1 MYLSRKINL
10 KLSIQGVCMNKKLL
24 KNKNFVL
31 VIIGN
36 FVSLIGSNI
45 QQFVLSLYV
54 LALTGS
60 ATIFASMLAISILP
74 RILLSPIAGV
84 FGDWFDKKKSIV
96 ILDIVNALILFSFAI
111 FLFYNGDL
119 TIGLI
124 YLLVIL
130 LEITEIFFHS
140 SMSVVIPSVVEK
152 EQYLEANSMRM
163 MLISFGT
170 LMAPIIGAIIYGAF
184 GLLIA
189 IIINAVSFLVSAI
202 SEMFIQVPKT
212 KSEGNDKSISGFK
225 KDLLEGVKII
235 KESKSIKTIISIAM
249 IINFSIAP
257 LFSVGLIF
265 LVKEVLVQS
274 DFRLGLL
281 QTALSASMIVAPL
294 LLTKKLKQMKLGD
307 VLIKA
312 TLVIGSLIILLSI
325 TVNQVIFSVSEGL
338 LSYII
343 VLVTC
348 FLIGVFATAVNIAVG
363 TLIQKIVPLEY
374 MGRTSTV
381 LGLGTTIMIPIGQVI
396 FGYLYDIINPG
407 IVIIINGA
415 IIIFTII
422 VYYKQIQTIES
433 HSKEEIANHERRVKL
448 NEI

>member
-1 MYLSRKINL
+1 
-10 KLSIQGVCMNKKLL
+10 MNKKLL
-24 KNKNFVL
+24 KNKNFIL
-31 VIIGN
+31 VILGN

-54 LALTGS
+54 LAITGS
-60 ATIFASMLAISILP
+60 ATLFATMLAIAILP
-74 RILLSPIAGV
+74 RIILSPIAGV

-96 ILDIVNALILFSFAI
+96 ILDLINAFILFGFAI
-111 FLFYNGDL
+111 YLFYNEDL

-152 EQYLEANSMRM
+152 EQYLEANSLRTMV
-163 MLISFGT
+163 ISFGT
-170 LMAPIIGAIIYGAF
+170 LMAPILGAIIYGAF
-184 GLLIA
+184 GLFIA
-189 IIINAVSFLVSAI
+189 ILINAVSFLISAI
-202 SEMFIQVPKT
+202 SEMFIKVPKT
-212 KSEGNDKSISGFK
+212 KSEDNVKSMAGFK
-225 KDLLEGVKII
+225 KDLVEGIKII
-235 KESKSIKTIISIAM
+235 KESKPIKTIISIAM
-249 IINFSIAP
+249 IVNFSIAP

-265 LVKEVLVQS
+265 LVKEVLSQS

-281 QTALSASMIVAPL
+281 QTVLSASMIAAPM

-307 VLIKA
+307 VLVK
-312 TLVIGSLIILLSI
+312 SFLIIGFLIMLISI
-325 TVNQVIFSVSEGL
+325 TVNQSVFSISDGL

-348 FLIGVFATAVNIAVG
+348 FIIGVFVTAVNIAVG
-363 TLIQKIVPLEY
+363 TLLQKIVPLEY

-381 LGLGTTIMIPIGQVI
+381 LGLGTAIMIPIGQVI

-407 IVIIINGA
+407 IVMILNGA
-415 IIIFTII
+415 IIILTVII
-422 VYYKQIQTIES
+422 YYKQMHLIES
-433 HSKEEIANHERRVKL
+433 NTKEKTKTYERSVGL

>member
-1 MYLSRKINL
+1 
-10 KLSIQGVCMNKKLL
+10 MNKKLL
-24 KNKNFVL
+24 KNKNFIL
-31 VIIGN
+31 VILGN

-54 LALTGS
+54 LAITGS
-60 ATIFASMLAISILP
+60 ATLFATMLAIAILP
-74 RILLSPIAGV
+74 RIILSPIAGV

-96 ILDIVNALILFSFAI
+96 ILDLINAFILFGFAI
-111 FLFYNGDL
+111 YLFYNENL

-152 EQYLEANSMRM
+152 EQYLEANSLRTMI
-163 MLISFGT
+163 ISFGT
-170 LMAPIIGAIIYGAF
+170 LMAPILGAIIYGAF
-184 GLLIA
+184 GLFIA
-189 IIINAVSFLVSAI
+189 IIINAVSFLISAI
-202 SEMFIQVPKT
+202 SEMFIKVPKT
-212 KSEGNDKSISGFK
+212 KSEDNVKSLAGFK
-225 KDLLEGVKII
+225 KDLVEGIKII
-235 KESKSIKTIISIAM
+235 KESKPIRTIISIAM
-249 IINFSIAP
+249 IVNFSIAP

-281 QTALSASMIVAPL
+281 QTVLSASMIAAPM
-294 LLTKKLKQMKLGD
+294 LLTKRLKQMKLGD
-307 VLIKA
+307 VLVK
-312 TLVIGSLIILLSI
+312 SFLIIGFLIMLISI
-325 TVNQVIFSVSEGL
+325 TVNQSVFSISDGL

-348 FLIGVFATAVNIAVG
+348 FIIGVFVTAVNIAVG
-363 TLIQKIVPLEY
+363 TLLQKIVPLEY

-381 LGLGTTIMIPIGQVI
+381 LGLGTAIMIPIGQVI

-407 IVIIINGA
+407 IVMILNGA
-415 IIIFTII
+415 IIILTVII
-422 VYYKQIQTIES
+422 YYKQMHLIES
-433 HSKEEIANHERRVKL
+433 DTKEKIKTYERSVEL

>member
-1 MYLSRKINL
+1 
-10 KLSIQGVCMNKKLL
+10 MNNKLL
-24 KNKNFVL
+24 KNKNFIL
-31 VIIGN
+31 VILGN

-54 LALTGS
+54 LAITGS
-60 ATIFASMLAISILP
+60 ATLFATMLAIAILP
-74 RILLSPIAGV
+74 RIILSPIAGV

-96 ILDIVNALILFSFAI
+96 ILDLVNAFILFGFAI
-111 FLFYNGDL
+111 YLFYNEDL

-152 EQYLEANSMRM
+152 EQYLEANSLRTMV
-163 MLISFGT
+163 ISFGT
-170 LMAPIIGAIIYGAF
+170 LMAPILGAIIYGAF
-184 GLLIA
+184 GLFIA
-189 IIINAVSFLVSAI
+189 IIINAVSFLISAI
-202 SEMFIQVPKT
+202 SEMFIKVPKT
-212 KSEGNDKSISGFK
+212 KSEDNVKSIAGFK
-225 KDLLEGVKII
+225 KDLVEGIKII
-235 KESKSIKTIISIAM
+235 KESKPIKTIISIAM
-249 IINFSIAP
+249 IVNFSIAP

-265 LVKEVLVQS
+265 LVKEVLSQS

-281 QTALSASMIVAPL
+281 QTVLSASMIAAPM
-294 LLTKKLKQMKLGD
+294 LLTKRLKQMKLGD
-307 VLIKA
+307 VLVK
-312 TLVIGSLIILLSI
+312 SFLIIGFLIMLISI
-325 TVNQVIFSVSEGL
+325 TVNQSVFSISDGL

-348 FLIGVFATAVNIAVG
+348 FIIGVFVTAVNIAVG
-363 TLIQKIVPLEY
+363 TLLQKIVPLEY

-381 LGLGTTIMIPIGQVI
+381 LGLGTAIMIPIGQVI

-407 IVIIINGA
+407 IVMILNGA
-415 IIIFTII
+415 IIILTVII
-422 VYYKQIQTIES
+422 YYKQMHLIES
-433 HSKEEIANHERRVKL
+433 DTKEKIKTYERSVEL

>member
-1 MYLSRKINL
+1 
-10 KLSIQGVCMNKKLL
+10 
-24 KNKNFVL
+24 
-31 VIIGN
+31 
-36 FVSLIGSNI
+36 
-45 QQFVLSLYV
+45 
-54 LALTGS
+54 
-60 ATIFASMLAISILP
+60 MLAIAILP
-74 RILLSPIAGV
+74 RIILSPIAGV

-96 ILDIVNALILFSFAI
+96 ILDLVNAFILFAFAI
-111 FLFYNGDL
+111 YLFYNEDL

-152 EQYLEANSMRM
+152 EQYLEANSLRTMI
-163 MLISFGT
+163 ISFGT
-170 LMAPIIGAIIYGAF
+170 LMAPILGAIIYGAF

-189 IIINAVSFLVSAI
+189 ILINAVSFLISAI
-202 SEMFIQVPKT
+202 SEMFIKVPKT
-212 KSEGNDKSISGFK
+212 KSEDNIKSIAGFK
-225 KDLLEGVKII
+225 KDLVEGIKII
-235 KESKSIKTIISIAM
+235 KESKPIKTIISIAM
-249 IINFSIAP
+249 IVNFSIAP

-265 LVKEVLVQS
+265 LVKEVLSQS

-281 QTALSASMIVAPL
+281 QTVLSASMIAAPM

-307 VLIKA
+307 VLVKSFLI
-312 TLVIGSLIILLSI
+312 IGFLIILISI
-325 TVNQVIFSVSEGL
+325 TVNQAVFSISDGL

-348 FLIGVFATAVNIAVG
+348 FIIGIFVTAVNIAVG
-363 TLIQKIVPLEY
+363 TLLQKIVPLEY

-381 LGLGTTIMIPIGQVI
+381 LGLGTAIMIPIGQVI

-407 IVIIINGA
+407 IVMILNGA
-415 IIIFTII
+415 IIILTVII
-422 VYYKQIQTIES
+422 YYKQMHLIES
-433 HSKEEIANHERRVKL
+433 DTKEKIKTYERSVEL

>member
-1 MYLSRKINL
+1 
-10 KLSIQGVCMNKKLL
+10 MNKKLL
-24 KNKNFVL
+24 KNKNFIL
-31 VIIGN
+31 VILGN

-54 LALTGS
+54 LAITGS
-60 ATIFASMLAISILP
+60 ATLFATMLAIAILP
-74 RILLSPIAGV
+74 RIILSPIAGV

-96 ILDIVNALILFSFAI
+96 ILDLINAFILFGFAI
-111 FLFYNGDL
+111 YLFYNENL

-152 EQYLEANSMRM
+152 EQYLEANSLRTMV
-163 MLISFGT
+163 ISFGT
-170 LMAPIIGAIIYGAF
+170 LMAPILGAIIYGAF
-184 GLLIA
+184 GLFIA
-189 IIINAVSFLVSAI
+189 IIINAVSFLISAI
-202 SEMFIQVPKT
+202 SEMFIKVPKT
-212 KSEGNDKSISGFK
+212 KSEDNVKSLAGFK
-225 KDLLEGVKII
+225 KDLVEGIKII
-235 KESKSIKTIISIAM
+235 KESKPIRTIISIAM
-249 IINFSIAP
+249 IVNFSIAP

-265 LVKEVLVQS
+265 LVKEVLSQS

-281 QTALSASMIVAPL
+281 QTVLSASMIAAPM
-294 LLTKKLKQMKLGD
+294 LLTKRLKQMKLGD
-307 VLIKA
+307 VLVK
-312 TLVIGSLIILLSI
+312 SFLIIGFLIMLISI
-325 TVNQVIFSVSEGL
+325 TVNQSVFSISDGL

-348 FLIGVFATAVNIAVG
+348 FIIGVFVTAVNIAVG
-363 TLIQKIVPLEY
+363 TLLQKIVPLEY

-381 LGLGTTIMIPIGQVI
+381 LGLGTAIMIPIGQVI

-407 IVIIINGA
+407 IVMILNGA
-415 IIIFTII
+415 IIILTVII
-422 VYYKQIQTIES
+422 YYKQMHLIES
-433 HSKEEIANHERRVKL
+433 DTKEKIKTYERSVEL

>member
-1 MYLSRKINL
+1 
-10 KLSIQGVCMNKKLL
+10 MNKKLL
-24 KNKNFVL
+24 KNKNFIL
-31 VIIGN
+31 VILGN

-54 LALTGS
+54 LAITGS
-60 ATIFASMLAISILP
+60 ATLFATMLAIAILP
-74 RILLSPIAGV
+74 RIILSPIAGV

-96 ILDIVNALILFSFAI
+96 ILDLINAFILFGFAI
-111 FLFYNGDL
+111 YLFYNENL

-152 EQYLEANSMRM
+152 EQYLEANSLRTMI
-163 MLISFGT
+163 ISFGT
-170 LMAPIIGAIIYGAF
+170 LMAPILGAIIYGAF

-189 IIINAVSFLVSAI
+189 ILINAVSFLISAI
-202 SEMFIQVPKT
+202 SEMFIKVPKT
-212 KSEGNDKSISGFK
+212 KSEDNIKSIAGFK
-225 KDLLEGVKII
+225 KDLVEGIKII
-235 KESKSIKTIISIAM
+235 KESKPIKTIISIAM
-249 IINFSIAP
+249 IVNFSIAP

-265 LVKEVLVQS
+265 LVKEVLSQS

-281 QTALSASMIVAPL
+281 QTVLSASMIAAPM

-307 VLIKA
+307 VLVKSFLI
-312 TLVIGSLIILLSI
+312 IGFLIILISI
-325 TVNQVIFSVSEGL
+325 TVNQAVFSISDGL

-348 FLIGVFATAVNIAVG
+348 FIIGIFVTAVNIAVG
-363 TLIQKIVPLEY
+363 TLLQKIVPLEY

-381 LGLGTTIMIPIGQVI
+381 LGLGTAIMIPIGQVI

-407 IVIIINGA
+407 IVMILNGA
-415 IIIFTII
+415 IIILTVII
-422 VYYKQIQTIES
+422 YYKQMHLIES
-433 HSKEEIANHERRVKL
+433 DTKEKIKTYERSVEL

>member
-1 MYLSRKINL
+1 
-10 KLSIQGVCMNKKLL
+10 MNKKLL
-24 KNKNFVL
+24 KNKNFIL
-31 VIIGN
+31 VILGN

-54 LALTGS
+54 LAITGS
-60 ATIFASMLAISILP
+60 ATLFATMLAIAILP
-74 RILLSPIAGV
+74 RIILSPIAGV

-96 ILDIVNALILFSFAI
+96 ILDLINAFILFGFAI
-111 FLFYNGDL
+111 YLFYNEDL

-152 EQYLEANSMRM
+152 EQYLEANSLRTMI
-163 MLISFGT
+163 ISFGT
-170 LMAPIIGAIIYGAF
+170 LMAPILGAIIYGAF
-184 GLLIA
+184 GLFIA
-189 IIINAVSFLVSAI
+189 IIINAVSFLISAI
-202 SEMFIQVPKT
+202 SEMFIKVPKT
-212 KSEGNDKSISGFK
+212 KSEDNVKSLAGFK
-225 KDLLEGVKII
+225 KDLVEGIKII
-235 KESKSIKTIISIAM
+235 KESKPIRTIISIAM
-249 IINFSIAP
+249 IVNFSIAP

-281 QTALSASMIVAPL
+281 QTVLSASMIAAPM
-294 LLTKKLKQMKLGD
+294 LLTKRLKQMKLGD
-307 VLIKA
+307 VLVK
-312 TLVIGSLIILLSI
+312 SFLIIGFLIMLISI
-325 TVNQVIFSVSEGL
+325 TVNQSVFSISDGL

-348 FLIGVFATAVNIAVG
+348 FIIGVFVTAVNIAVG
-363 TLIQKIVPLEY
+363 TLLQKIVPLEY

-381 LGLGTTIMIPIGQVI
+381 LGLGTAIMIPIGQVI

-407 IVIIINGA
+407 IVMILNGA
-415 IIIFTII
+415 IIILTVII
-422 VYYKQIQTIES
+422 YYKQMHLIES
-433 HSKEEIANHERRVKL
+433 DTKEKIKTYERSVEL

>member
-1 MYLSRKINL
+1 
-10 KLSIQGVCMNKKLL
+10 MNKKLL

-225 KDLLEGVKII
+225 KDRLEGVKII

>member
-1 MYLSRKINL
+1 
-10 KLSIQGVCMNKKLL
+10 
-24 KNKNFVL
+24 
-31 VIIGN
+31 
-36 FVSLIGSNI
+36 
-45 QQFVLSLYV
+45 
-54 LALTGS
+54 
-60 ATIFASMLAISILP
+60 MLAIAILP
-74 RILLSPIAGV
+74 RIILSPIAGV

-96 ILDIVNALILFSFAI
+96 ILDLINAFILFGFAI
-111 FLFYNGDL
+111 YLFYNENL

-152 EQYLEANSMRM
+152 EQYLEANSLRTMI
-163 MLISFGT
+163 ISFGT
-170 LMAPIIGAIIYGAF
+170 LMAPILGAIIYGAF
-184 GLLIA
+184 GLFIA
-189 IIINAVSFLVSAI
+189 IIINAVSFLISAI
-202 SEMFIQVPKT
+202 SEMFIKVPKT
-212 KSEGNDKSISGFK
+212 KSEDNVKSLAGFK
-225 KDLLEGVKII
+225 KDLVEGIKII
-235 KESKSIKTIISIAM
+235 KESKPIRTIISIAM
-249 IINFSIAP
+249 IVNFSIAP

-281 QTALSASMIVAPL
+281 QTVLSASMIAAPM

-307 VLIKA
+307 VLVKSFLI
-312 TLVIGSLIILLSI
+312 IGFLIILISV
-325 TVNQVIFSVSEGL
+325 TVNQTVFSISNGL

-348 FLIGVFATAVNIAVG
+348 FIIGVFVTAVNIAVG
-363 TLIQKIVPLEY
+363 TLLQKIVPLEY

-381 LGLGTTIMIPIGQVI
+381 LGLGTAIMIPIGQVI

-407 IVIIINGA
+407 IVMILNGA
-415 IIIFTII
+415 IIILTVII
-422 VYYKQIQTIES
+422 YYKQMHLIES
-433 HSKEEIANHERRVKL
+433 DTKEKIKTYERSVEL

>member
-1 MYLSRKINL
+1 
-10 KLSIQGVCMNKKLL
+10 MNKKLL
-24 KNKNFVL
+24 KNKNFIL
-31 VIIGN
+31 VILGN
-36 FVSLIGSNI
+36 LVSLIGSNI

-54 LALTGS
+54 LAITGS
-60 ATIFASMLAISILP
+60 ATLFATMLAIAILP
-74 RILLSPIAGV
+74 RIILSPIAGV

-96 ILDIVNALILFSFAI
+96 ILDLVNAFILFAFAI
-111 FLFYNGDL
+111 YLFYNEDL

-152 EQYLEANSMRM
+152 EQYLEANSLRTMI
-163 MLISFGT
+163 ISFGT
-170 LMAPIIGAIIYGAF
+170 LMAPILGAIIYGAF

-189 IIINAVSFLVSAI
+189 ILINAVSFLISAI
-202 SEMFIQVPKT
+202 SEMFIKVPKT
-212 KSEGNDKSISGFK
+212 KSEDNIKSIAGFK
-225 KDLLEGVKII
+225 KDLVEGIKII
-235 KESKSIKTIISIAM
+235 KESKPIKTIISIAM
-249 IINFSIAP
+249 IVNFSIAP

-265 LVKEVLVQS
+265 LVKEVLSQS

-281 QTALSASMIVAPL
+281 QTVLSASMIAAPM

-307 VLIKA
+307 VLVKSFLI
-312 TLVIGSLIILLSI
+312 IGFLIILISI
-325 TVNQVIFSVSEGL
+325 TVNQAVFSISDGL

-348 FLIGVFATAVNIAVG
+348 FIIGIFVTAVNIAVG
-363 TLIQKIVPLEY
+363 TLLQKIVPLEY

-381 LGLGTTIMIPIGQVI
+381 LGLGTAIMIPIGQVI

-407 IVIIINGA
+407 IVMILNGA
-415 IIIFTII
+415 IIILTVII
-422 VYYKQIQTIES
+422 YYKQMHLIES
-433 HSKEEIANHERRVKL
+433 DTKEKIKTYERSVEL

>member
-1 MYLSRKINL
+1 
-10 KLSIQGVCMNKKLL
+10 MNKKLL
-24 KNKNFVL
+24 KNKNFIL
-31 VIIGN
+31 VILGN

-54 LALTGS
+54 LAITGS
-60 ATIFASMLAISILP
+60 ATLFATMLAIAILP
-74 RILLSPIAGV
+74 RIILSPIAGV

-96 ILDIVNALILFSFAI
+96 ILDLINAFILFGFAI
-111 FLFYNGDL
+111 YLFYNDNL

-152 EQYLEANSMRM
+152 EQYLEANSLRTMI
-163 MLISFGT
+163 ISFGT
-170 LMAPIIGAIIYGAF
+170 LMAPILGAIIYGAF
-184 GLLIA
+184 GLFIA
-189 IIINAVSFLVSAI
+189 IIINAVSFLISAI
-202 SEMFIQVPKT
+202 SEMFIKVPKT
-212 KSEGNDKSISGFK
+212 KSEDNVKSLAGFK
-225 KDLLEGVKII
+225 KDLVEGIKII
-235 KESKSIKTIISIAM
+235 KESKPIRTIISIAM
-249 IINFSIAP
+249 IVNFSIAP

-281 QTALSASMIVAPL
+281 QTVLSASMIAAPM
-294 LLTKKLKQMKLGD
+294 LLTKRLKQMKLGD
-307 VLIKA
+307 VLVK
-312 TLVIGSLIILLSI
+312 SFLIIGFLIMLISI
-325 TVNQVIFSVSEGL
+325 TVNQSVFSISDGL

-348 FLIGVFATAVNIAVG
+348 FIIGVFVTAVNIAVG
-363 TLIQKIVPLEY
+363 TLLQKIVPLEY

-381 LGLGTTIMIPIGQVI
+381 LGLGTAIMIPIGQVI

-407 IVIIINGA
+407 IVMILNGA
-415 IIIFTII
+415 IIILTVII
-422 VYYKQIQTIES
+422 YYKQMHLIES
-433 HSKEEIANHERRVKL
+433 DTKEKIKTYERSVEL

>member
-1 MYLSRKINL
+1 
-10 KLSIQGVCMNKKLL
+10 MNKKLL
-24 KNKNFVL
+24 KNKNFIL
-31 VIIGN
+31 VILGN

-54 LALTGS
+54 LAITGS
-60 ATIFASMLAISILP
+60 ATLFATMLAIAILP
-74 RILLSPIAGV
+74 RIILSPIAGV

-96 ILDIVNALILFSFAI
+96 ILDLVNAFILFGFAI
-111 FLFYNGDL
+111 YLFYNEDL

-140 SMSVVIPSVVEK
+140 SMSVVVPSVVEK
-152 EQYLEANSMRM
+152 EQYLEANSLRTMV
-163 MLISFGT
+163 ISFGT
-170 LMAPIIGAIIYGAF
+170 LMAPILGAIIYGAF

-189 IIINAVSFLVSAI
+189 IIINAVSFLISAI
-202 SEMFIQVPKT
+202 SEMFIKVPKT
-212 KSEGNDKSISGFK
+212 KSEDNVKSMSGFK
-225 KDLLEGVKII
+225 KDLVEGLKII
-235 KESKSIKTIISIAM
+235 KESKPIKTIISIAM
-249 IINFSIAP
+249 IVNFSIAP

-265 LVKEVLVQS
+265 LVKEVLSQS

-281 QTALSASMIVAPL
+281 QTVLSASMIAAPM

-307 VLIKA
+307 VLVKSFLI
-312 TLVIGSLIILLSI
+312 IGFLIILISV
-325 TVNQVIFSVSEGL
+325 TVNQAIFSISEGL

-348 FLIGVFATAVNIAVG
+348 FIIGIFVTAVNIAVG
-363 TLIQKIVPLEY
+363 TLLQKIVPLEY

-381 LGLGTTIMIPIGQVI
+381 LGLGTAIMIPIGQVI

-407 IVIIINGA
+407 IVMILNGA
-415 IIIFTII
+415 IIILTVFI
-422 VYYKQIQTIES
+422 YYKQMHTIES
-433 HSKEEIANHERRVKL
+433 NAEEEMKNYERSVEL

>member
-1 MYLSRKINL
+1 
-10 KLSIQGVCMNKKLL
+10 MNKKLL
-24 KNKNFVL
+24 KDKNFIL
-31 VIIGN
+31 VILGN

-54 LALTGS
+54 LAITGS
-60 ATIFASMLAISILP
+60 ATLFATMLAIAILP
-74 RILLSPIAGV
+74 RIILSPIAGV

-96 ILDIVNALILFSFAI
+96 ILDLINAFILFGFAI
-111 FLFYNGDL
+111 YLFYNENL

-152 EQYLEANSMRM
+152 EQYLEANSLRTMI
-163 MLISFGT
+163 ISFGT
-170 LMAPIIGAIIYGAF
+170 LMAPILGAIIYGAF
-184 GLLIA
+184 GLFIA
-189 IIINAVSFLVSAI
+189 IIINAVSFLISAI
-202 SEMFIQVPKT
+202 SEMFIKVPKT
-212 KSEGNDKSISGFK
+212 KSEDNVKSLAGFK
-225 KDLLEGVKII
+225 KDLVEGIKII
-235 KESKSIKTIISIAM
+235 KESKPIRTIISIAM
-249 IINFSIAP
+249 IVNFSIAP

-281 QTALSASMIVAPL
+281 QTVLSASMIAAPM

-307 VLIKA
+307 VLVKSFLI
-312 TLVIGSLIILLSI
+312 IGFLIILISV
-325 TVNQVIFSVSEGL
+325 TVNQTVFSISNGL

-348 FLIGVFATAVNIAVG
+348 FIIGVFVTAVNIAVG
-363 TLIQKIVPLEY
+363 TLLQKIVPLEY

-381 LGLGTTIMIPIGQVI
+381 LGLGTAIMIPIGQVI

-407 IVIIINGA
+407 IVMILNGA
-415 IIIFTII
+415 IIILTVII
-422 VYYKQIQTIES
+422 YYKQMHLIES
-433 HSKEEIANHERRVKL
+433 DTKEKIKTYERSVEL